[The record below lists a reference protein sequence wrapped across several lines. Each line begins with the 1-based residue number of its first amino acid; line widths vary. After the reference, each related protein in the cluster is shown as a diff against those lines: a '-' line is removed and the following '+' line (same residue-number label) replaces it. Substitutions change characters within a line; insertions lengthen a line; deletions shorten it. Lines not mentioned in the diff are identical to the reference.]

1 MALRHRSD
9 LFALQAILC
18 ALLNCLKCILTRF
31 KPDVSAAYRA
41 TPRHP
46 SRILSPPPGTELS
59 NLYQGTL
66 ISGYL
71 LSVGTGCVS
80 TNGGQRF
87 DENWAYLPVTF
98 PRQLADVSC
107 SEPCVFG
114 Q

>member
-1 MALRHRSD
+1 M
-9 LFALQAILC
+9 QAILR
-18 ALLNCLKCILTRF
+18 ALLNCLKHILARF
-31 KPDVSAAYRA
+31 KPDLSAAYSA
-41 TPRHP
+41 PPLHPTPP
-46 SRILSPPPGTELS
+46 TPGTELS
-59 NLYQGTL
+59 SLYQGTL